1 MLDVSDELKEKL
13 LYNSVG
19 RRLILRFPDDD
30 FEISGENILSESFE
44 LTQSIMEKDELVL
57 GGGIVGQMS
66 VKVINVNAELTD
78 KNVQAFLVNDY
89 IDSEEL
95 YPSDDLFPSDNIIPG
110 FVFGSTEIQLFT
122 GKIDSAKRQ
131 QNRAIREIIAFDWLY
146 ETNNNA
152 IYNGFYG
159 FYQYDNKTPAL
170 IDFAQA
176 WADIPNYKKDELW
189 MFNKDTKLSFTD
201 KDVVNASSNANITTG
216 SIISAYFELNSAF
229 AYVNSK
235 GELKGAQVWREGAK
249 VEEISK
255 YKSLNF
261 EDYETA
267 DITNIRFPYSDKS
280 VFSYGIDADD
290 KSSYVSKNCITKYC
304 SDIGTLVT
312 NFWKTGSN
320 IYNKI
325 FYGAY
330 RYRPFKAELFG
341 YFWLEPGD
349 KVKIATGYEDVPYVE
364 SFIHSRTIKG
374 INGMRTIIEA
384 KGKKY
389 FGKEE
394 KTYNG

>member
-146 ETNNNA
+146 
-152 IYNGFYG
+152 
-159 FYQYDNKTPAL
+159 
-170 IDFAQA
+170 
-176 WADIPNYKKDELW
+176 
-189 MFNKDTKLSFTD
+189 
-201 KDVVNASSNANITTG
+201 
-216 SIISAYFELNSAF
+216 
-229 AYVNSK
+229 
-235 GELKGAQVWREGAK
+235 
-249 VEEISK
+249 
-255 YKSLNF
+255 
-261 EDYETA
+261 
-267 DITNIRFPYSDKS
+267 
-280 VFSYGIDADD
+280 
-290 KSSYVSKNCITKYC
+290 
-304 SDIGTLVT
+304 
-312 NFWKTGSN
+312 
-320 IYNKI
+320 
-325 FYGAY
+325 
-330 RYRPFKAELFG
+330 
-341 YFWLEPGD
+341 
-349 KVKIATGYEDVPYVE
+349 
-364 SFIHSRTIKG
+364 
-374 INGMRTIIEA
+374 
-384 KGKKY
+384 
-389 FGKEE
+389 
-394 KTYNG
+394 